1 MRTRLALALSLV
13 LGAGLVNP
21 APPRMF
27 AQSKASAPAM
37 KPEELDVLLGPVA
50 LYPDA
55 LLAQILLC
63 AQKPTQ
69 VTRLAQW
76 LPVNK
81 LTGTELQDAATVDGF
96 DPEFV
101 AVTLFPTVVTYM
113 NQNLDWTTKLGKAFT
128 ANKSA
133 VFDSIQRLRGKAQK
147 AGALK
152 DSPQQNVETKTTE
165 GGQQVIV
172 IEPANPQVIYV
183 PQYNPTVVYAA
194 PPTQTVV
201 VKEEDNSAD
210 AAVAGLIGF
219 TAGIAIGA
227 AMDNDYYYGPY
238 GWHGGAYM
246 YNDAWDDYY
255 DVREDAREDW
265 TDHREDLVEER
276 GERRENTQEQRTD
289 RQENRTENRP
299 ESSAERQQNAQQAQ
313 QARANNPQA
322 GTQSRTATQ
331 STTRSTTAGSS
342 EARGYNAGGASTATT
357 RSGTKSDAFS
367 GYSSGKSEKAASAR
381 GTQSRSS
388 SRGGGGGGRRR

>member
-1 MRTRLALALSLV
+1 
-13 LGAGLVNP
+13 
-21 APPRMF
+21 MF

-113 NQNLDWTTKLGKAFT
+113 TRTWTGRPSWAKRSPP
-128 ANKSA
+128 NKSA

-152 DSPQQNVETKTTE
+152 DSPQQNVETKTTD
-165 GGQQVIV
+165 GR
-172 IEPANPQVIYV
+172 
-183 PQYNPTVVYAA
+183 AA
-194 PPTQTVV
+194 GDRYRAGKSAGHLRPPVQPDRGVRGPHPDGRGRRRTTALMPP
-201 VKEEDNSAD
+201 SRAD
-210 AAVAGLIGF
+210 WLHSRHRDWRR
-219 TAGIAIGA
+219 
-227 AMDNDYYYGPY
+227 MDNDYYYGPY

-255 DVREDAREDW
+255 DAREDARETGRIIAKISSRSAASDGR
-265 TDHREDLVEER
+265 T
-276 GERRENTQEQRTD
+276 RR
-289 RQENRTENRP
+289 
-299 ESSAERQQNAQQAQ
+299 SSAPTGRRTAPRTGPRAPRSVSRTRSRRSRRGPTIRRPGRRSRHRDTVDDAQHDGRQQ
-313 QARANNPQA
+313 
-322 GTQSRTATQ
+322 
-331 STTRSTTAGSS
+331 
-342 EARGYNAGGASTATT
+342 
-357 RSGTKSDAFS
+357 
-367 GYSSGKSEKAASAR
+367 
-381 GTQSRSS
+381 
-388 SRGGGGGGRRR
+388 

>member
-128 ANKSA
+128 ANKTCCLRQHPAAAWQGAKGRSA
-133 VFDSIQRLRGKAQK
+133 EGFAAAERRDQNHRGRAAGHRHRAGKSAGHLRPPVQPDRGVR
-147 AGALK
+147 GASHP
-152 DSPQQNVETKTTE
+152 DGRGQG
-165 GGQQVIV
+165 GGQQ
-172 IEPANPQVIYV
+172 
-183 PQYNPTVVYAA
+183 
-194 PPTQTVV
+194 
-201 VKEEDNSAD
+201 
-210 AAVAGLIGF
+210 
-219 TAGIAIGA
+219 
-227 AMDNDYYYGPY
+227 
-238 GWHGGAYM
+238 
-246 YNDAWDDYY
+246 
-255 DVREDAREDW
+255 R
-265 TDHREDLVEER
+265 
-276 GERRENTQEQRTD
+276 
-289 RQENRTENRP
+289 
-299 ESSAERQQNAQQAQ
+299 
-313 QARANNPQA
+313 
-322 GTQSRTATQ
+322 
-331 STTRSTTAGSS
+331 
-342 EARGYNAGGASTATT
+342 
-357 RSGTKSDAFS
+357 
-367 GYSSGKSEKAASAR
+367 
-381 GTQSRSS
+381 
-388 SRGGGGGGRRR
+388 